1 MSHLE
6 FSRAASHGLRIGFLT
21 NGWEPDLGGV
31 VSHTRD
37 LARRFSERG
46 HRVHALCL
54 DTSGRFEPFTAFDQ
68 PDPNA
73 HVRRVS
79 YGYGDHSQLF
89 DLLHHRRL
97 RDMVAGWLSENQLD
111 VVHVHHLTGFGGG
124 AIEAIRAAGVPVVMT
139 LHDYWMLDPRGQL
152 FGRSGRAISPDP
164 ESVLTEVAATWPHL
178 LPSNG
183 AAASDHL
190 GRAIHDDLEL
200 MRAYRRYAEEVLQ
213 LPFRLLA
220 PSAAAVEVFLRA
232 GFREERFEVVENG
245 VEVED
250 LRKEVAELRKGLP
263 RREDVRLGVLGT
275 VLPSKGALEL
285 AEAAVAAHAAGWLP
299 ASFRVEIYGNQP
311 PYHGDTGYLRRL
323 RELSEYH
330 ACVHLG
336 ASYEGAQLP
345 ELLANLD
352 GVAAPSLWEEVYG
365 LTVREARAAGLP
377 VLVSDAGALGDLVA
391 EGGGL
396 CVERHDR
403 QGWIQAL
410 RKFAD
415 PAQRA
420 AWQSQDVQPRST
432 VDMALQLERIY
443 AEAIEDRVGCWP
455 DLSYLPNPPGRPDV
469 VEPTY
474 ELERGTFVEESD
486 EGDPEELEAPEA
498 DVPFQ
503 ASLENLLAADTD
515 VADAEAADADAAE
528 RDAAERDAAD
538 RDAADTDAD
547 EEREPEE
554 DVAPEV
560 SQYRVLE
567 SEPHEEQLHAG
578 DAPEDEP
585 EEGDALAEDTLEE
598 NAFRTST
605 YEDGSLEDGIL
616 EDGALE
622 DDGPRSDSVAS

>member
-6 FSRAASHGLRIGFLT
+6 FSRAASDGLRIGFLT
-21 NGWEPDLGGV
+21 NGWDPDLGGV

-54 DTSGRFEPFTAFDQ
+54 DTSGRFAPFTAFDQ
-68 PDPNA
+68 PDPHA
-73 HVRRVS
+73 HVRRVA

-97 RDMVAGWLSENQLD
+97 RDMVAGWLSENRLD

-124 AIEAIRAAGVPVVMT
+124 AVEAIRAAGVPVVMT

-152 FGRSGRAISPDP
+152 FGRRGRAIDPDP

-183 AAASDHL
+183 AASTDHL
-190 GRAIHDDLEL
+190 GRAILDDLEL
-200 MRAYRRYAEEVLQ
+200 MRAYRKYAEEVLQ
-213 LPFRLLA
+213 LPFRLLV
-220 PSAAAVEVFLRA
+220 PSAAAMNVFLRA
-232 GFREERFEVVENG
+232 GFREDRFEVVENG

-250 LRKEVAELRKGLP
+250 LRNEVTARRQELPP
-263 RREDVRLGVLGT
+263 RQDVRLGILGT

-299 ASFRVEIYGNQP
+299 ASFRVEVYGNQP
-311 PYHGDTGYLRRL
+311 PYHGDTGYVQRL
-323 RELSEYH
+323 RELSEHH

-336 ASYEGAQLP
+336 ESYEGAQLP

-377 VLVSDAGALGDLVA
+377 VLVSDAGALGDLVT
-391 EGGGL
+391 EGGGT
-396 CVERHDR
+396 CVARHDR
-403 QGWIQAL
+403 QGWMQAL
-410 RKFAD
+410 RQFAD

-420 AWQSQDVQPRST
+420 AWRAQDVQPRST
-432 VDMALQLERIY
+432 MDMALQLERVY

-455 DLSYLPNPPGRPDV
+455 DLSYLPNPPGRPDA

-474 ELERGTFVEESD
+474 ELEPGAGAEEAV
-486 EGDPEELEAPEA
+486 GDAFEEP
-498 DVPFQ
+498 
-503 ASLENLLAADTD
+503 AAQETE
-515 VADAEAADADAAE
+515 VAATADAELPPEPEPEAQAE
-528 RDAAERDAAD
+528 VD
-538 RDAADTDAD
+538 DAD
-547 EEREPEE
+547 ESL
-554 DVAPEV
+554 EV
-560 SQYRVLE
+560 EASGV
-567 SEPHEEQLHAG
+567 
-578 DAPEDEP
+578 DE
-585 EEGDALAEDTLEE
+585 ATLEE
-598 NAFRTST
+598 G
-605 YEDGSLEDGIL
+605 E
-616 EDGALE
+616 
-622 DDGPRSDSVAS
+622 PRSDSAAG